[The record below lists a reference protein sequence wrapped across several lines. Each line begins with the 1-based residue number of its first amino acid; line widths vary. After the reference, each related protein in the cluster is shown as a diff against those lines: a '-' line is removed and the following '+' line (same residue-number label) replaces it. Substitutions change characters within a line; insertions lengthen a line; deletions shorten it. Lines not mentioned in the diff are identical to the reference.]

1 VSIFPRKRPRQLPP
15 PLRRFV
21 GREHEMSILTD
32 FADQALAADTSQVVV
47 IAGVHGA
54 GRTSLAVQWAWTN
67 LKRFRG
73 GHLFSD
79 LNHYRQRG
87 GVDTTDVMG
96 QFLRTLGVRDARQPD
111 GLSAR
116 TDKFRVRTAGE
127 SMLVLLDNADQ
138 AAQVRPFIP
147 TSGGSIVLVTSQSKL
162 SGLAMD
168 GAHTLLLSS
177 LGADD

>member
-87 GVDTTDVMG
+87 GVDT
-96 QFLRTLGVRDARQPD
+96 PD